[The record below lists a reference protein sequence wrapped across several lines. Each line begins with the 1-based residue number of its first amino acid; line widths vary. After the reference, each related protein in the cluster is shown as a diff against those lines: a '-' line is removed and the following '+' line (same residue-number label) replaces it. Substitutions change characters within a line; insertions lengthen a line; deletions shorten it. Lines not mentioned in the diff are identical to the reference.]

1 MSRKGSIRIICEDS
15 KLGIEP
21 IFILDLQDKPES
33 MTIDEWANQI
43 KDIYHTIK
51 EHGEE

>member
-1 MSRKGSIRIICEDS
+1 MGKKGTIRIIGKDS

-33 MTIDEWANQI
+33 MTIDEWAKQI
-43 KDIYHTIK
+43 KDIYHVIK